1 MEGKNFSKALL
12 LLSFVFLGLIIG
24 VIFASTLD
32 SAGMQYIIG
41 IGLIIIIVLLGLTIS
56 IVLRKQSKS
65 PDDMKEGSEVGFVVD
80 TFHDVVGKLKEKE
93 KELQELRSRAENRAE
108 SMEIYNEN
116 ILQSVPSGVITVGND
131 MIIKSINRAAEKI
144 LRIEAGE
151 ALHRDFMEVFR
162 EPLKTI
168 MEENR
173 VVARG
178 EYQYVTDDGSHLW
191 IGVTTSKLMNAEG
204 QQIGFIFVFTDLT
217 EIKAL
222 EAQVELKQRLS
233 QLGEMSAGISHEMR
247 NSMSVISGYAKLL
260 LKKTDESNKPTAEA
274 IISEITVMDEV
285 ISELLAFAK
294 PTVLNR
300 KEINLHHLLR
310 EVVETTGRDIQDVK
324 VSLELEENLTIE
336 ADEVLLRQALSNI
349 CINAFEA
356 MPQGGN
362 FTMKLKRLQ
371 KKAEI
376 YISDTGQGIPESI
389 VQKIFLP
396 FYTTKEKGVGM
407 GLALVQKIIVHHGGT
422 ITVNSLE
429 GNGSTFIIT
438 LPVVKEQSDAY

>member
-32 SAGMQYIIG
+32 STGMQYIIG
-41 IGLIIIIVLLGLTIS
+41 IGLILIIVLLGLTIS

-65 PDDMKEGSEVGFVVD
+65 PDEMKEGSEVGFVVD

-151 ALHRDFMEVFR
+151 ALRRDFMEVFR
-162 EPLKTI
+162 EPLKSI

-204 QQIGFIFVFTDLT
+204 QHIGFIFVFTDLT

-247 NSMSVISGYAKLL
+247 NSMAVISGYAKLL
-260 LKKTDESNKPTAEA
+260 LKKADESNKPTAEA

-300 KEINLHHLLR
+300 KEINLHLLLR

-324 VSLELEENLTIE
+324 VSLQMEENLTIE

-422 ITVNSLE
+422 IAVNSRE

-438 LPVVKEQSDAY
+438 LPVVKEQGDAC